1 MLFFCVFSSRNSI
14 LSTNTGEWKYKVVGT
29 SPIAT
34 RKDMLILQRALGL
47 EGKNG
52 WELVGFIPNP
62 NPDAPC
68 FYVLKKSK
76 DSPIASL
83 P

>member
-1 MLFFCVFSSRNSI
+1 MADQP
-14 LSTNTGEWKYKVVGT
+14 TGEWKYKVIGT
-29 SPIAT
+29 SPVT
-34 RKDMLILQRALGL
+34 SRKDMLILQRSLNEA
-47 EGKNG
+47 GKAG

-62 NPDAPC
+62 NSDAPC

-76 DSPIASL
+76 DSPLASL

>member
-1 MLFFCVFSSRNSI
+1 M
-14 LSTNTGEWKYKVVGT
+14 STITGEWKYKVVGT

-62 NPDAPC
+62 NPNAPC

>member
-1 MLFFCVFSSRNSI
+1 
-14 LSTNTGEWKYKVVGT
+14 LSTITGEWKYKVVGT

-62 NPDAPC
+62 NSDAPC

-76 DSPIASL
+76 DSPIANL

>member
-1 MLFFCVFSSRNSI
+1 
-14 LSTNTGEWKYKVVGT
+14 
-29 SPIAT
+29 
-34 RKDMLILQRALGL
+34 MLILQRALGL

-52 WELVGFIPNP
+52 WELVSFIPNS
-62 NPDAPC
+62 NQNAPC

-76 DSPIASL
+76 DSPIAGL

>member
-1 MLFFCVFSSRNSI
+1 MAEN
-14 LSTNTGEWKYKVVGT
+14 NTGEWKYKVVGT
-29 SPIAT
+29 SPIEG
-34 RKDMLILQRALGL
+34 RRDMLILQRALNT

-52 WELVGFIPNP
+52 WELMGFIPNP
-62 NPDAPC
+62 NANAPC

-76 DSPIASL
+76 DSPLASL

>member
-1 MLFFCVFSSRNSI
+1 
-14 LSTNTGEWKYKVVGT
+14 
-29 SPIAT
+29 
-34 RKDMLILQRALGL
+34 MLILQRALGL